1 MVTTS
6 AIPSS
11 ATEAVKRMAAA
22 ANDFLNSLDSAQRQT
37 ASFEFA
43 GDSRDARDERYKW
56 AYTPIDRNG
65 LLVSD
70 MTAEQRDAAFALMET
85 GYSARGA
92 ATAHRIIEL
101 ETVLD
106 EWEEISN
113 NVSRWGRSVERYWFS
128 VFGTPG
134 SVDEPWG
141 FRVGGHHIA
150 LSANIINGE
159 HVSILPLFFGA
170 NPATIQHGDRKGE
183 RTLVEEED
191 WARALLTSL
200 DGDQTKIAVVDQVAP
215 ADILTTNVRSVDP
228 NVAPVG
234 IGFSALNDGQRDRLV
249 SLVKHYV
256 TRAADDLAANYW
268 RAVESVGFDDVTFAW
283 AGPATVG
290 EGHYY
295 AIRHP
300 RFLIEYDNTQN
311 GANHIHSVLRDYSH
325 DWGEDL
331 LAAHY
336 RASH

>member
-1 MVTTS
+1 MTITP
-6 AIPSS
+6 IPSS
-11 ATEAVKRMAAA
+11 ATNAVKQMTAAA
-22 ANDFLNSLDSAQRQT
+22 DDFLNSLDTGQRQS

-43 GDSRDARDERYKW
+43 GDERYLW

-65 LLVSD
+65 LLVSE
-70 MTAEQRDAAFALMET
+70 MTADQRDAAFKLMET

-106 EWEEISN
+106 EWEGISN
-113 NVSRWGRSVERYWFS
+113 NVSQWDRSVERYWFS

-150 LSANIINGE
+150 LSANVVNGE
-159 HVSILPLFFGA
+159 QVSILPLFFGA
-170 NPATIQHGDRKGE
+170 NPATIRHGQRKGE
-183 RTLVEEED
+183 RTLIEEED
-191 WARALLTSL
+191 WARALLGSL
-200 DGDQTKIAVVDQVAP
+200 DGDQTKRAVVDPVAP
-215 ADILTTNVRSVDP
+215 QDILTTNVRSADP
-228 NVAPVG
+228 NATPSG
-234 IGFSALNDGQRDRLV
+234 IGFSELHDAQRERLI
-249 SLVKHYV
+249 SLVRHYV
-256 TRAADDLAANYW
+256 TRANDDLAANYW
-268 RAVESVGFDDVTFAW
+268 RAVESAGFSDMTFAW
-283 AGPATVG
+283 AGPSEAG

-295 AIRHP
+295 AVRHP

-311 GANHIHSVLRDYSH
+311 DANHIHSVLRDYSH

-336 RASH
+336 RSSH

>member
-1 MVTTS
+1 MTLTP
-6 AIPSS
+6 IPSR
-11 ATEAVKRMAAA
+11 AIETVKRMADAA
-22 ANDFLNSLDSAQRQT
+22 TEFLNSLDAAQRKS
-37 ASFEFA
+37 ASFKFA
-43 GDSRDARDERYKW
+43 GNERYKW

-65 LLVSD
+65 LLISD
-70 MTAEQRDAAFALMET
+70 MSADQLGLAFKLMET

-101 ETVLD
+101 ETILG
-106 EWEEISN
+106 EWENISKN
-113 NVSRWGRSVERYWFS
+113 ISQWERSVQRYWFS

-150 LSANIINGE
+150 LSASIVNGE
-159 HVSILPLFFGA
+159 QVSILPLFFGA
-170 NPATIQHGDRKGE
+170 NPATIRHGSRKGE

-200 DGDQTKIAVVDQVAP
+200 DSDQTGLAVVNSIAP
-215 ADILTTNVRSVDP
+215 ADILTTNVRSANPDA
-228 NVAPVG
+228 APVG
-234 IGFSALNDGQRDRLV
+234 IGFGRLHGGQRDQLV

-256 TRAADDLAANYW
+256 TRAAEDLADNYW
-268 RAVESVGFDDVTFAW
+268 REIESSGFDDVTFAW
-283 AGPATVG
+283 AGPSQAG

-311 GANHIHSVLRDYSH
+311 GANHIHSVLRDFSH